1 MVAGSCAH
9 TGTVLVQRFEQWRT
23 LDAQRL
29 EHVFCLTIQSTQP
42 VGPRRDPA
50 LLQLPHV
57 RDGGAHGICVW
68 YFVPENAQ
76 LRDGR
81 RTDERQHQEA
91 RKHNEPLHA
100 RRRGSS
106 WRSSKK
112 QHSVI
117 LSRSMHVFDEAP
129 APPPH
134 YQIQCTY
141 ALRYGTPKAVPCSPC
156 RLHGHLNSR
165 LGIAKS
171 HDIAF

>member
-57 RDGGAHGICVW
+57 RDGGAHGVCVW

-100 RRRGSS
+100 RRRDSS

-129 APPPH
+129 APPPLPVPGTL
-134 YQIQCTY
+134 YLCTTV
-141 ALRYGTPKAVPCSPC
+141 RYSERRPLLPLPPARTPQLPPRKRKIS
-156 RLHGHLNSR
+156 
-165 LGIAKS
+165 
-171 HDIAF
+171 